1 MQQQREGHAAL
12 RRDCRDDRAVAVAC
26 LFIYL
31 FIYLFNHHRGIYIA
45 CVYFFRNAASLN
57 PTKFVAATRN
67 ENLSSHFRNV
77 VANSPRF
84 SHVERISTSK
94 QDPIEPDPD
103 RISLLSR
110 YSTDTRFCNNDE
122 IRGAT
127 VLGREKRGEE
137 KGIGTFRRA
146 EIMSKYANRLL
157 YTRLRALNW
166 RAETGTR
173 ARRAEGERR
182 ARRETSR

>member
-1 MQQQREGHAAL
+1 MKICPRIFEISL
-12 RRDCRDDRAVAVAC
+12 RIRPNFRMWGESRDRTGCD
-26 LFIYL
+26 
-31 FIYLFNHHRGIYIA
+31 
-45 CVYFFRNAASLN
+45 
-57 PTKFVAATRN
+57 
-67 ENLSSHFRNV
+67 
-77 VANSPRF
+77 
-84 SHVERISTSK
+84 
-94 QDPIEPDPD
+94 PDPG
-103 RISLLSR
+103 RISLLLR
-110 YSTDTRFCNNDE
+110 YSTDTRSCNNDE

-137 KGIGTFRRA
+137 KGITFRQA
-146 EIMSKYANRLL
+146 EIMSKYANRLG